1 MRMTQLFTKTR
12 KDAPAD
18 EVAKNAQMLIKAGF
32 IYKEMAGVYTYLPL
46 GLKVLS
52 NIMQIIREEMD
63 AIGGQEMFMTRL
75 QKPETWQV
83 SGRWDDE
90 VVDIWFKSKLA
101 NGQEVGLAN
110 THEEALTSLMK
121 QYVSSYKDLPVYPYQ
136 FQTKFRNELRSK
148 SGILRGREFIMKD
161 LYSFSKDM
169 NEHQA
174 FYDKSK
180 IAYMKV
186 FERVGLGETTF
197 ITYADGGSFSDFSH
211 EFQTISEA
219 GEDTIYL
226 DRNKRIA
233 VNKEVYND
241 EVLTQLELNKDEL
254 EEVKGVEVGNIFPL
268 GTKFSDAFELNYTD
282 ETGELRPV
290 VMGSYGIGPGRTM
303 GVIVE
308 QYADDRGLVWPESI
322 APAQVHIVRIGDE
335 EETVKTADELYEK
348 LIASQIEVIYDDRN
362 IQPGKMLADADLI
375 GVPKRVIV
383 SEKSL
388 ASGGIE
394 VKGRTEVE
402 STITT
407 VDNLAELLK

>member
-1 MRMTQLFTKTR
+1 M
-12 KDAPAD
+12 
-18 EVAKNAQMLIKAGF
+18 
-32 IYKEMAGVYTYLPL
+32 
-46 GLKVLS
+46 
-52 NIMQIIREEMD
+52 
-63 AIGGQEMFMTRL
+63 
-75 QKPETWQV
+75 
-83 SGRWDDE
+83 
-90 VVDIWFKSKLA
+90 
-101 NGQEVGLAN
+101 
-110 THEEALTSLMK
+110 
-121 QYVSSYKDLPVYPYQ
+121 
-136 FQTKFRNELRSK
+136 
-148 SGILRGREFIMKD
+148 
-161 LYSFSKDM
+161 
-169 NEHQA
+169 
-174 FYDKSK
+174 
-180 IAYMKV
+180 
-186 FERVGLGETTF
+186 
-197 ITYADGGSFSDFSH
+197 
-211 EFQTISEA
+211 
-219 GEDTIYL
+219 
-226 DRNKRIA
+226 
-233 VNKEVYND
+233 
-241 EVLTQLELNKDEL
+241 
-254 EEVKGVEVGNIFPL
+254 VKGVEVGNIFPL

-407 VDNLAELLK
+407 VDNLAELLR

>member
-46 GLKVLS
+46 GLKVLN

-63 AIGGQEMFMTRL
+63 AIGGQEMFMTSL

-282 ETGELRPV
+282 ETGELKPV